1 MPTMLKF
8 RSLQKRIVIYD
19 KDDKRS
25 DVEKRKHEKK
35 KKGRFLFFYFLIS
48 ILQAHSTLSLL
59 LKP

>member
-25 DVEKRKHEKK
+25 DVEKRKSENLNK
-35 KKGRFLFFYFLIS
+35 
-48 ILQAHSTLSLL
+48 
-59 LKP
+59 